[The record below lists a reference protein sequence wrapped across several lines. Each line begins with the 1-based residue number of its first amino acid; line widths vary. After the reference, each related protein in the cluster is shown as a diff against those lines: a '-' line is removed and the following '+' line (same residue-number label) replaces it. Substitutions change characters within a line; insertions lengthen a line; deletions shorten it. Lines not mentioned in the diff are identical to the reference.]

1 MGDRPKRRNGES
13 GLRPEFLESFEVA
26 ARLNISVSTLMRW
39 RRAKRIPRAALPVKL
54 TPMSRGLSWPTAAVD
69 QWIEDLTMSTV
80 GRV

>member
-1 MGDRPKRRNGES
+1 
-13 GLRPEFLESFEVA
+13 
-26 ARLNISVSTLMRW
+26 VSTLMRG